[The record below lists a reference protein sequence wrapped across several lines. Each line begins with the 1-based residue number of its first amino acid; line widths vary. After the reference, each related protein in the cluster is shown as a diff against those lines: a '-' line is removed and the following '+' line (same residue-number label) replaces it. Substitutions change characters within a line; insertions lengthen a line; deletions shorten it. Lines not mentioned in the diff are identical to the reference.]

1 LYDLAELEDELA
13 KLKAERGQLTPDT
26 RENVRCMDSPDASIS
41 QKTSLIAEKN
51 SAIDRARN
59 VEAARIED
67 AKEASEARESMHRV
81 GLALVTA
88 AALGPVHI
96 YAELAKLGPEVGQL
110 TLAVAQRLETM
121 MRCPMRC
128 KRTIATSSSSH

>member
-1 LYDLAELEDELA
+1 LLYDLAELEDELA

-26 RENVRCMDSPDASIS
+26 RENIRCMDSLDASIS

-51 SAIDRARN
+51 SARDRARN
-59 VEAARIED
+59 VETARIEE
-67 AKEASEARESMHRV
+67 AKEASEARESMHRA

-96 YAELAKLGPEVGQL
+96 NAELAKLGPEVGQF
-110 TLAVAQRLETM
+110 TLAVVAQRLET
-121 MRCPMRC
+121 RC
-128 KRTIATSSSSH
+128 KGTIATTSSSH